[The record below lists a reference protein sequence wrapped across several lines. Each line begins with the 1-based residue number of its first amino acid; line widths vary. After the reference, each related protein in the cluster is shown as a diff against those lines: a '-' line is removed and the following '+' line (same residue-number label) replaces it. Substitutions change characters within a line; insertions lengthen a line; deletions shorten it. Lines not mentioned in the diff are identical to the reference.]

1 MKKVGAVRKF
11 HRVVL
16 SFLLLACGCA
26 TTHTSKPLT
35 PEEVD
40 LLKARLGEIG
50 VARAQYVPPVEVQTP
65 SKGPKEGAQDGAV
78 VGALAPMRVGV
89 YLMFACADPYCLLL
103 PLAGVVLAPIGAVI
117 GAVGGAVTAD
127 PEEVVSERE
136 AILHDATAA
145 LRPQEHMQQQF
156 VSRLATAS
164 TFPFREL
171 ADAGPTAPE
180 EKPDYRQFKD
190 VGVKTVN
197 EIAVRKLRLTGW
209 GKVKPNLSVRLEIQT
224 RLVST
229 ADNSELYC
237 EVLTCSSGSYK
248 FEEWAEHEAKQFLE
262 QIDAC
267 YIDLANW
274 AVLDIYFY
282 QSILQMAASQS
293 HHSPRQSTAKCE

>member
-1 MKKVGAVRKF
+1 M
-11 HRVVL
+11 
-16 SFLLLACGCA
+16 
-26 TTHTSKPLT
+26 T
-35 PEEVD
+35 PQEVD

-50 VARAQYVPPVEVQTP
+50 VARAQYVPQLEVQTP

-78 VGALAPMRVGV
+78 VGALSPIYVGV
-89 YLMFACADPYCLLL
+89 LLMSACADPYCLLL
-103 PLAGVVLAPIGAVI
+103 PLAGVVLAPIGAVV

-136 AILHDATAA
+136 AVIHDAIAE
-145 LRPQEHMQQQF
+145 LRMQEHMQEQF
-156 VSRLATAS
+156 VARLAAS
-164 TFPFREL
+164 STVPFKVLEE
-171 ADAGPTAPE
+171 AGPTAPE

-209 GKVKPNLSVRLEIQT
+209 GKVRPELAVQLEIQT

-237 EVLTCSSGSYK
+237 EMLTCSSGNYK
-248 FEEWAEHEAKQFLE
+248 FEEWAEHKSKRFREE
-262 QIDAC
+262 IYAC

-274 AVLDIYFY
+274 VVHDIYIY
-282 QSILQMAASQS
+282 PSVMQMEV
-293 HHSPRQSTAKCE
+293 SPSRPSSRQSKAKCE